1 MIEPERVRPGGSRM
15 VRQTPFVWK
24 DSFELGIPAI
34 DGEHRQFFEILN
46 RCVRAAGEGASPTT
60 LALLLK
66 ELSTYADVHF
76 CHEEEALDRVGYP
89 ELAQQKREHTQF
101 LWELA
106 ALEARDAPTVLGALN
121 LMRGWL
127 TEHILGSDRR
137 YVAWIEKDRPRRRW
151 G

>member
-1 MIEPERVRPGGSRM
+1 MARE
-15 VRQTPFVWK
+15 TPFVWK

-46 RCVRAAGEGASPTT
+46 RCLRAAGEGASPTT

-66 ELSTYADVHF
+66 ELCTYADVHF

-89 ELAQQKREHTQF
+89 ELQQQRDEHHRF
-101 LWELA
+101 LWDLARLESSERTTLLA
-106 ALEARDAPTVLGALN
+106 ALG
-121 LMRGWL
+121 LMRSWL
-127 TEHILGSDRR
+127 LEHILGTDRR
-137 YVAWIEKDRPRRRW
+137 YVAWIEQDRPRLGW

>member
-1 MIEPERVRPGGSRM
+1 MSQPSPY
-15 VRQTPFVWK
+15 VWK
-24 DSFELGIPAI
+24 ASFELGLPAI
-34 DGEHRQFFEILN
+34 DGEHRQFFEIIN
-46 RCVRAAGEGASPTT
+46 RAWQAASEGASPTQ

-66 ELSTYADVHF
+66 ELATYADVHF

-89 ELAQQKREHTQF
+89 ELAQQKREHLEF
-101 LWELA
+101 LWDLA
-106 ALEARDAPTVLGALN
+106 ALESRDAPTVLGALN

-127 TEHILGSDRR
+127 TQHILGSDRR